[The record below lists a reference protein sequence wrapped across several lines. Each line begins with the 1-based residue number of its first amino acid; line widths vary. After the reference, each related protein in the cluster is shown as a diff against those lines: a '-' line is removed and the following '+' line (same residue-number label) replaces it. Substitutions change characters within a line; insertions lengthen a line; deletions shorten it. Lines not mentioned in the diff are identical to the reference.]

1 MNASRKATFI
11 LTAAIALC
19 CCSVAPAY
27 AFGDIANVA
36 MAELFGQISDACEGW
51 LEKAAEIAVSLL
63 AITAIIGFAIGAKDL
78 ALSGG
83 VTLDGIVALFVRY
96 AFIVGVLVWLLNAPM
111 RLGLIVSSL
120 RKIGGAISGQDVT
133 FSGLF
138 SLFDDVVMPLV
149 SYANGLNFWE
159 VGTYI
164 CLVFVIFIINCL
176 CFMIATTLLVVE
188 LEAIFILIG
197 GMITASFFVIGY
209 FRDLFLGYIKA
220 LAAVGMKLLMLSLC
234 LGIMR
239 NIIQTWPAMV
249 QSNISSGESVFAF
262 LTPMTCALI
271 GFYMIVKAVPQ
282 FAASVMTGSASGMD
296 GGAVKA
302 AAMAGYG
309 LGAAVVS
316 MSRTGAQKMIGG
328 ASNVSQASQAY
339 QQTSQ
344 AMSNAGATQSETR
357 SGGAQEAFKVAMT
370 GAPSVSTAHASRA
383 NAEQIRSDAQYGG
396 QNNLSSPASVN
407 NTNVS
412 SQVASGSVATSPV
425 ISGSQSSTN
434 GTGST
439 TNATAA
445 YNNSNA
451 AAQSPTP
458 QTSKEVMSSREAV
471 SSAGSYAAPGKTAET
486 LSASRIYEQFAN
498 TANISGVQGS
508 SLPAP
513 AKPVSTLSAEN
524 AKSARTDSWGA
535 YASDRKDGNK

>member
-1 MNASRKATFI
+1 MNASRKITI
-11 LTAAIALC
+11 GLTLVLTLVLC
-19 CCSVAPAY
+19 CCSAPAY
-27 AFGDIANVA
+27 AFGDIANLA
-36 MAELFGQISDACEGW
+36 MAELFGQISDACSGW
-51 LEKAAEIAVSLL
+51 LEKTAEIAVGLL
-63 AITAIIGFAIGAKDL
+63 AITAVIGFAIGAKDL

-96 AFIVGVLVWLLNAPM
+96 AFIVGILVWLLNAPM

-176 CFMIATTLLVVE
+176 CFMIAATLLVVE

-220 LAAVGMKLLMLSLC
+220 LAAIGMKLLMLSLC

-249 QSNISSGESVFAF
+249 QSNIASGESVFAF

-296 GGAVKA
+296 GGAVRT

-309 LGAAVVS
+309 LGATVVS

-328 ASNVSQASQAY
+328 TSTVSQASQAY

-344 AMSNAGATQSETR
+344 AMSNAGATRSEAM
-357 SGGAQEAFKVAMT
+357 SGGAREAFKVAAT
-370 GAPSVSTAHASRA
+370 GAPSVSSAHASRA
-383 NAEQIRSDAQYGG
+383 NAEQIRNNAQYNG
-396 QNNLSSPASVN
+396 QNSAAAPPASVNN

-412 SQVASGSVATSPV
+412 SQAASGSQAPTNTTS
-425 ISGSQSSTN
+425 
-434 GTGST
+434 
-439 TNATAA
+439 ATADA
-445 YNNSNA
+445 TTAHNNSNR
-451 AAQSPTP
+451 AQSA
-458 QTSKEVMSSREAV
+458 TSKEAASSKEAV
-471 SSAGSYAAPGKTAET
+471 SSAGSYAAAGKSAET
-486 LSASRIYEQFAN
+486 LSASRIYERFAN
-498 TANISGVQGS
+498 PANTPSGNTGAQNSPV
-508 SLPAP
+508 PAP
-513 AKPVSTLSAEN
+513 VKSSVSAEN
-524 AKSARTDSWGA
+524 AKSAQTDSWGA
-535 YASDRKDGNK
+535 YASDRKDGKK

>member
-1 MNASRKATFI
+1 
-11 LTAAIALC
+11 
-19 CCSVAPAY
+19 
-27 AFGDIANVA
+27 
-36 MAELFGQISDACEGW
+36 
-51 LEKAAEIAVSLL
+51 
-63 AITAIIGFAIGAKDL
+63 
-78 ALSGG
+78 
-83 VTLDGIVALFVRY
+83 
-96 AFIVGVLVWLLNAPM
+96 M

-120 RKIGGAISGQDVT
+120 RKIGGTISGQDVT

-188 LEAIFILIG
+188 IEAIFILIG

-239 NIIQTWPAMV
+239 NIIQTWPAMA
-249 QSNISSGESVFAF
+249 QSNILSGESVFAF

-282 FAASVMTGSASGMD
+282 FAASVMTGSASGTD
-296 GGAVKA
+296 GGAVRT

-309 LGAAVVS
+309 LGATVVS
-316 MSRTGAQKMIGG
+316 MSRTGAQKLIGG
-328 ASNVSQASQAY
+328 TSTVSQASQAY

-344 AMSNAGATQSETR
+344 AMSNAGATRSEAR
-357 SGGAQEAFKVAMT
+357 SGGALEAFKVAAT
-370 GAPSVSTAHASRA
+370 GAPSVSAAHASRA
-383 NAEQIRSDAQYGG
+383 NAEQIRSNAQYGG

-412 SQVASGSVATSPV
+412 SQVASGS
-425 ISGSQSSTN
+425 QSSTN
-434 GTGST
+434 GASAAANT
-439 TNATAA
+439 TVA
-445 YNNSNA
+445 YSNSNTT
-451 AAQSPTP
+451 AQSA
-458 QTSKEVMSSREAV
+458 TSKEAMSSKEAV
-471 SSAGSYAAPGKTAET
+471 SSAGAYAAPGKAAET
-486 LSASRIYEQFAN
+486 LSASRIYEQFSN
-498 TANISGVQGS
+498 TANISGAQGS
-508 SLPAP
+508 SVPAP
-513 AKPVSTLSAEN
+513 AKPSVSSEN
-524 AKSARTDSWGA
+524 AKSSRTDSWGA

>member
-1 MNASRKATFI
+1 MNASRKTAFI
-11 LTAAIALC
+11 LTAAIVLC

-36 MAELFGQISDACEGW
+36 MAELFGQISDACSGW
-51 LEKAAEIAVSLL
+51 LEKAAEIAVNLL

-96 AFIVGVLVWLLNAPM
+96 AFIVGILVWLLNAPM

-249 QSNISSGESVFAF
+249 ESNISSGESVFAF

-309 LGAAVVS
+309 LSATVVS

-328 ASNVSQASQAY
+328 ASTVSQASQAY

-344 AMSNAGATQSETR
+344 AMSNAGATQSEAR

-370 GAPSVSTAHASRA
+370 GAPSVSAAHASRA

-407 NTNVS
+407 NTNMS

-451 AAQSPTP
+451 AAQSA
-458 QTSKEVMSSREAV
+458 TSKESMSSKEAV

-508 SLPAP
+508 PTQAP
-513 AKPVSTLSAEN
+513 AQSPASTPSAEN

>member
-1 MNASRKATFI
+1 M
-11 LTAAIALC
+11 
-19 CCSVAPAY
+19 
-27 AFGDIANVA
+27 
-36 MAELFGQISDACEGW
+36 E
-51 LEKAAEIAVSLL
+51 
-63 AITAIIGFAIGAKDL
+63 
-78 ALSGG
+78 
-83 VTLDGIVALFVRY
+83 
-96 AFIVGVLVWLLNAPM
+96 
-111 RLGLIVSSL
+111 
-120 RKIGGAISGQDVT
+120 
-133 FSGLF
+133 
-138 SLFDDVVMPLV
+138 
-149 SYANGLNFWE
+149 
-159 VGTYI
+159 
-164 CLVFVIFIINCL
+164 
-176 CFMIATTLLVVE
+176 
-188 LEAIFILIG
+188 
-197 GMITASFFVIGY
+197 
-209 FRDLFLGYIKA
+209 
-220 LAAVGMKLLMLSLC
+220 MKLLILSLC

-249 QSNISSGESVFAF
+249 ESNISSGESVFAF

-296 GGAVKA
+296 GSAVKA

-328 ASNVSQASQAY
+328 ASTVSQASQAY

-344 AMSNAGATQSETR
+344 AMSNAGAAQSEAR
-357 SGGAQEAFKVAMT
+357 SGGAREAFKVAMT
-370 GAPSVSTAHASRA
+370 GAPSVSATHASRA

-396 QNNLSSPASVN
+396 QNNLSFPASVN

-445 YNNSNA
+445 YNNSNT
-451 AAQSPTP
+451 AAQSA
-458 QTSKEVMSSREAV
+458 TSKESMSSKEAV
-471 SSAGSYAAPGKTAET
+471 SSAGTYAAPGKTAET

-508 SLPAP
+508 SA
-513 AKPVSTLSAEN
+513 STVRNGYGIRALVGLSGCV
-524 AKSARTDSWGA
+524 R
-535 YASDRKDGNK
+535 